1 VDLRISDLLQRSPNR
16 QMELFNKLDDL
27 GGFNCRLA
35 RHSRRAANSGKCR
48 EKGAAPQLARLGYHQ
63 LRPLGGAVETGVWPL
78 NRATVLPRN
87 GYRLA
92 PLCSSSQDAGRGDRV
107 TAGPR

>member
-48 EKGAAPQLARLGYHQ
+48 EKGAAPQLARLGYPNSGH
-63 LRPLGGAVETGVWPL
+63 LEVRLKREYGLLPCNGVTAQ
-78 NRATVLPRN
+78 RLPASASM
-87 GYRLA
+87 LEQ
-92 PLCSSSQDAGRGDRV
+92 PGRG
-107 TAGPR
+107 TG